1 MHILILPSWYRTPD
15 KPLIGSFFREQA
27 IALAKSGLKISL
39 MFLYTD
45 STTGTWYEE
54 QDDEGVHAIFIHFQ
68 PVKARINRFLIMKAY
83 VTAFRKFFTD
93 DRPDIIH
100 AHSYSAGLWAR
111 MIKLFCNVPYVVTEH
126 STAFGRDLLSVK
138 DAVTARLAFQGADAV
153 VAVSDGLKAR
163 ISPYCGGKKV
173 FVIPNMVSDN
183 FFEQAGPLPTTG
195 PDTSFNTNPDS
206 LFRFLSVGY
215 LDNKKG
221 MDVAISAMAKLL
233 AQGHNAQLIIV
244 GGGTELAG
252 LQALTEK
259 LGIASSVV
267 FTGTVPREEVA
278 TQMHSCDAFV
288 LASRVETF
296 GIVSIEALACGK
308 PVIMTDTD
316 AARTI
321 INKNN
326 GLVVAIDDTD
336 ELCAAMIDVTDNYSS
351 YDPANIAQD
360 CKARFS
366 ETAVCNKIRI
376 LYGHVGKVSVF

>member
-27 IALAKSGLKISL
+27 IALAGSGEKISL
-39 MFLYTD
+39 MYLYTD

-54 QDDEGVHAIFIHFQ
+54 HDDEGVHVIFIHFQ
-68 PVKARINRFLIMKAY
+68 PVRARINRFLIMKAY
-83 VTAFRKFFTD
+83 VTAFRKFFTG

-111 MIKLFCNVPYVVTEH
+111 MVKLFCGVPYVITEH
-126 STAFGRDLLSVK
+126 STAFGRNLLSIK

-153 VAVSDGLKAR
+153 IAVSDGLKAR
-163 ISPYCGGKKV
+163 IKPYCGGKKV
-173 FVIPNMVSDN
+173 VVIPNMVSDR
-183 FFEQAGPLPTTG
+183 FFEQAGPLPTAASG
-195 PDTSFNTNPDS
+195 NASPDGV
-206 LFRFLSVGY
+206 FRFLSVGY

-233 AQGHNAQLIIV
+233 AQGHHAQLVIV
-244 GGGTELAG
+244 GGGTEMTG

-267 FTGTVPREEVA
+267 FTGTLPREEVA
-278 TQMHSCDAFV
+278 TAMHGCDAFV

-321 INKNN
+321 INENN
-326 GLVVAIDDTD
+326 GLVVAIDDID
-336 ELCAAMIDVTDNYSS
+336 ELCAAMINVISNHSS
-351 YDPANIAQD
+351 YDPALIAQD

-366 ETAVCNKIRI
+366 ETAVCNKIKL
-376 LYGHVGKVSVF
+376 LYGHVGKVRVF